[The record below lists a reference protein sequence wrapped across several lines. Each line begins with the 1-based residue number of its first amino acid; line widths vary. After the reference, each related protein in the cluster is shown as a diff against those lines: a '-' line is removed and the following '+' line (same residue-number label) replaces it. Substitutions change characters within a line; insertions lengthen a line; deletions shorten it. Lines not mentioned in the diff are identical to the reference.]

1 MGSES
6 ILQQIKKTVENADM
20 LLIGIGEE
28 FAYPE
33 EQIRAEDY
41 QNSCCYLKQ
50 LEEKSTQE
58 IREHFEIYDRLVQ
71 LVKNKNYFVVT
82 MCNDDFIFC
91 SDMDKGRVT
100 APFGTRMK
108 FRCSGECTDEVW
120 QISDLQQQKEL
131 SPVCPHCNAVL
142 VPNLIGREGYSEQGY
157 LESWKRYQMWL
168 TGTLNKNICILELGV
183 GFRFPS
189 VIRWPFEKVAA
200 LNQKAVFVRV
210 NEQFPQIAEEIKEK
224 SFSVQRNSKDF
235 LKEITENNSE
245 RVSL

>member
-1 MGSES
+1 
-6 ILQQIKKTVENADM
+6 M

-91 SDMDKGRVT
+91 SGMDKGRVT
-100 APFGTRMK
+100 APFGTRM
-108 FRCSGECTDEVW
+108 
-120 QISDLQQQKEL
+120 
-131 SPVCPHCNAVL
+131 
-142 VPNLIGREGYSEQGY
+142 
-157 LESWKRYQMWL
+157 
-168 TGTLNKNICILELGV
+168 
-183 GFRFPS
+183 
-189 VIRWPFEKVAA
+189 
-200 LNQKAVFVRV
+200 
-210 NEQFPQIAEEIKEK
+210 
-224 SFSVQRNSKDF
+224 
-235 LKEITENNSE
+235 
-245 RVSL
+245 